1 MDHGAR
7 LKLIG
12 AAGVY
17 GEGEH
22 GSMSDVFGAAFGF
35 PAVLFT
41 FALMVVVGYW
51 GLVIAGGL
59 GIDALDSDGGGDADE
74 GGGLSGLLGT
84 LGLGGAPATVVLS
97 VLIAVAWFLSFSG
110 SALLRQNDL
119 NGFAA
124 DTGVLAG
131 ALVVGWVGTRILLR
145 PFRRLFR
152 PERSASRTDFIGQTC
167 VIRTGRVDERF
178 GQAEVTADDGSS
190 ALVQVRQTGEHK
202 LSAGSTALI
211 YDYDAD
217 GEYFFVMPF
226 GAHHPLF

>member
-1 MDHGAR
+1 MGP
-7 LKLIG
+7 L
-12 AAGVY
+12 VPM
-17 GEGEH
+17 GEH
-22 GSMSDVFGAAFGF
+22 GSMGEVFGTAFGF

-41 FALMVVVGYW
+41 FALIVVVGYW

-59 GIDALDSDGGGDADE
+59 GVDALDSDGGGDADA
-74 GGGLSGLLGT
+74 GRLSGFLGT
-84 LGLGGAPATVVLS
+84 LGLGGTPATVALS

-110 SALLRQNDL
+110 STLLRQHDL
-119 NGFAA
+119 AGFVA
-124 DTGVLAG
+124 DAGVLVG
-131 ALVVGWVGTRILLR
+131 ALVLAWLATRILLR
-145 PFRRLFR
+145 PLRRLFR
-152 PERSASRTDFIGQTC
+152 ADPAASRSDFIGQMC

-202 LSAGSTALI
+202 LSVGSTALI

-226 GAHHPLF
+226 SAHHPLV